1 MSETEKDMEEL
12 VNNSAKPTPEQFALT
27 ATYNILVTNEVM
39 LAQVYE
45 AIYHVK
51 HSDQYKQKVKQVT
64 NQLEKIRTKLEKK
77 IEEVAGPR
85 IAFLSDVSQMVQDEC
100 QVNIDQIIEAITEE
114 FAKINHPYPRLMA
127 QVELARTF
135 SELAII
141 NLDLRYKELVE
152 RNVPDPKHIK
162 WLKNKELLQLTTQL
176 SELLFKGG
184 TINLNK
190 NLMCKTALRMIE
202 IKLTDVKLIAKSIT
216 ESNKLNPAK
225 DSDKNE

>member
-1 MSETEKDMEEL
+1 MSDTEKDMEEL
-12 VNNSAKPTPEQFALT
+12 ANSTNPTPEQFALT

-39 LAQVYE
+39 LAQIYE

-64 NQLEKIRTKLEKK
+64 NQLENIRAKIEKK

-85 IAFLSDVSQMVQDEC
+85 IAFLSDVAQMVQDEC
-100 QVNIDQIIEAITEE
+100 QVNIDQIIEAITKE
-114 FAKINHPYPRLMA
+114 FDKINHPYPRLMA

-225 DSDKNE
+225 DSDKSE

>member
-1 MSETEKDMEEL
+1 MDETDKDMEEL
-12 VNNSAKPTPEQFALT
+12 VRNEGKATPEQFALT
-27 ATYNILVTNEVM
+27 ATYNILVTNELM
-39 LAQVYE
+39 LAQVYA
-45 AIYHVK
+45 AIYYVK

-64 NQLEKIRTKLEKK
+64 NQLEKIRAKLEKK

-85 IAFLSDVSQMVQDEC
+85 IAFLSDVAQMVQDEC

-114 FAKINHPYPRLMA
+114 FAKINHPDPRLMA

-141 NLDLRYKELVE
+141 NLDYRYKELVE
-152 RNVPDPKHIK
+152 RNVPDPKYIL
-162 WLKNKELLQLTTQL
+162 WIRDENFLRLTNRL

-184 TINLNK
+184 VVNLNK
-190 NLMCKTALRMIE
+190 NIMCKTALRLLE
-202 IKLTDVKLIAKSIT
+202 IKLTDVKLIARSIS

-225 DSDKNE
+225 DLKEE

>member
-1 MSETEKDMEEL
+1 MDETDKDMEEL
-12 VNNSAKPTPEQFALT
+12 VRNEGKATPEQFALT
-27 ATYNILVTNEVM
+27 ATYNILVTNELM
-39 LAQVYE
+39 LAQVYA

-64 NQLEKIRTKLEKK
+64 NQLEKIRAKLEKK

-85 IAFLSDVSQMVQDEC
+85 IAFLSDVAQMVQDEC

-141 NLDLRYKELVE
+141 NLDLRYKELIE
-152 RNVPDPKHIK
+152 RNVPDPKYIL
-162 WLKNKELLQLTTQL
+162 WIRDEDFLRLTNRL

-184 TINLNK
+184 VVNLNK
-190 NLMCKTALRMIE
+190 NIMCKTSLRLIE
-202 IKLTDVKLIAKSIT
+202 IKLTDVKLIARSIS

-225 DSDKNE
+225 D